1 MRYPY
6 IAFHPEV
13 TVYPVFPSLT
23 GEPYI
28 LDLSSDSPLLALPE
42 AQDQRIFQKI
52 LDQEMS
58 GYSWGLSSYLEDR
71 RSLLGDCP
79 QMVKE
84 KRFYHLGLD
93 VIVPAQTP
101 LHAPLKATV
110 YDSGY
115 EEGKG
120 NYGGYVTLLHH
131 EVPGDPFYTVFGHL
145 KKATL
150 PETGTALKAGEK
162 FAETG
167 EFDENGG
174 WFTHTHIQIL
184 TEKGMKKG
192 MQFKG
197 YCSESML
204 KEIESLCPHP
214 LALFT
219 VTAPEPLT
227 R

>member
-6 IAFHPEV
+6 IAFHPEL
-13 TVYPVFPSLT
+13 TIHPVFPSLT

-28 LDLSSDSPLLALPE
+28 LDLSSDSPLLSLPG
-42 AQDQRIFQKI
+42 AQDQRTFQKI

-58 GYSWGLSSYLEDR
+58 DYSWGLSSYLEDR
-71 RSLLGDCP
+71 RTFLSDCP

-120 NYGGYVTLLHH
+120 NYGGYVTLHH
-131 EVPGDPFYTVFGHL
+131 NDIPGDPFYSVFGHL
-145 KKATL
+145 RRDSL
-150 PETGTALKAGEK
+150 PTVGTILHAGDR

-167 EFDENGG
+167 DFEENGE
-174 WFTHTHIQIL
+174 WFYHTHIQIL
-184 TEKGMKKG
+184 TQKGLQEG

-197 YCSESML
+197 YCSEEML

-219 VTAPEPLT
+219 V

>member
-6 IAFHPEV
+6 IAFHPEL
-13 TVYPVFPSLT
+13 TIQPVFPSLM

-28 LDLSSDSPLLALPE
+28 LDLSSDSPLLSLPGAE
-42 AQDQRIFQKI
+42 DQRIFQKI

-58 GYSWGLSSYLEDR
+58 GYSWGLSSYLEER
-71 RSLLGDCP
+71 RMLLSDCP
-79 QMVKE
+79 QMMRE

-93 VIVPAQTP
+93 VIVPARSP
-101 LHAPLKATV
+101 LHAPLNATV

-120 NYGGYVTLLHH
+120 NYGGYVTLHH
-131 EVPGDPFYTVFGHL
+131 HDIPGEPFYSVFGHL
-145 KKATL
+145 KRDSL
-150 PETGTALKAGEK
+150 PQPGTVLRAGEE

-167 EFDENGG
+167 EFEENGG
-174 WFTHTHIQIL
+174 WFYHTHIQIL
-184 TEKGMKKG
+184 TGKGMKEG

-204 KEIESLCPHP
+204 KHIESLCPHP

-219 VTAPEPLT
+219 ISASVHL
-227 R
+227 